1 MTEENKASNDLVN
14 SKIEIV
20 PGVFID
26 DRMRIGG
33 MMFLEERTGKEF
45 FEIVNLLCTK
55 RTTIDIYNIFLALVI
70 QANENMDIKEAE
82 KITKT
87 IEFKEINTILE
98 RLRIFSF
105 APKNVSEPIPQAV
118 TESQTPV

>member
-82 KITKT
+82 KITRQSSSRKSILFWKGCEFSASHQKT
-87 IEFKEINTILE
+87 
-98 RLRIFSF
+98 
-105 APKNVSEPIPQAV
+105 
-118 TESQTPV
+118 

>member
-1 MTEENKASNDLVN
+1 MTQESKTSNELIN
-14 SKIEIV
+14 SKIEIA
-20 PGVFID
+20 PGVLID

-55 RTTIDIYNIFLALVI
+55 RTTTDIFNIFLALVV
-70 QANENMDIKEAE
+70 QSNENMDIKEAE
-82 KITKT
+82 KITKS
-87 IEFKEINTILE
+87 IEFKAINDILE

-105 APKNVSEPIPQAV
+105 APKNASEPNPKEV
-118 TESQTPV
+118 TESRPE